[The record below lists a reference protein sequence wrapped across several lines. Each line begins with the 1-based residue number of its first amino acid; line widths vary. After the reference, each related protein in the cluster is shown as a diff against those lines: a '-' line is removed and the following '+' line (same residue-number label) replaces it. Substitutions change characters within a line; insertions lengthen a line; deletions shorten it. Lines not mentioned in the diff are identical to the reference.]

1 MRKREGVFTHLTHRN
16 TVSKQPHLLQF
27 HPLSLLEGSA
37 HGIGVHRLNADDLG
51 LWPQL
56 FHVGPDPRNQ
66 SASPDGDVNGMG
78 WFRDLAHDLQPNRSL
93 TRDHLRVIKGVDECQ
108 PFCFASTA
116 CLG

>member
-1 MRKREGVFTHLTHRN
+1 
-16 TVSKQPHLLQF
+16 
-27 HPLSLLEGSA
+27 
-37 HGIGVHRLNADDLG
+37 
-51 LWPQL
+51 
-56 FHVGPDPRNQ
+56 
-66 SASPDGDVNGMG
+66 MG